1 LRGKQRC
8 YLIASMK
15 KPTRTPLS
23 AEQLQDAERLRKIYL
38 ARVAESRQ
46 RGDVPVLN
54 QTEVG
59 EQCGW
64 NSPQSTVSQFING
77 KVALNLDALVK
88 LSRVLKFD
96 PGVVSPTLAKG
107 VLVLEPTD
115 YGDLGAFLD
124 LAPDIK
130 PVPAAQAQSPFPAG
144 WDAEAADDKYAH
156 IPQLTA
162 RAAAGLGA
170 ENPHVESNTTLA
182 FKRDWLKSKGVK
194 AENLLVIY
202 AEGDSMSPTIDDH
215 DVLLVDKSRVEPT
228 DGQVF
233 VLTSSDKGA
242 IVKRLVQGPLGR
254 WIIRSDNADEY
265 PDLLLSRSEVNE
277 HRIIGRVIWRG
288 GDL

>member
-1 LRGKQRC
+1 LQKHQRC
-8 YLIASMK
+8 YLIAPMK
-15 KPTRTPLS
+15 KPTRTPLT
-23 AEQLQDAERLRKIYL
+23 ETQLEDAARLRAVYQL
-38 ARVAESRQ
+38 RVKESKE
-46 RGDVPVLN
+46 RGDKPTLN
-54 QTEVG
+54 QAEVG
-59 EQCGW
+59 ERCEW
-64 NSPQSTVSQFING
+64 KSPQSMVSQYMNG
-77 KVALNLDALVK
+77 HVALNLEALVK
-88 LSRVLKFD
+88 LANALDFE
-96 PGVVSPTLAKG
+96 PAEVSPTLAG
-107 VLVLEPTD
+107 GITRANES
-115 YGDLGAFLD
+115 
-124 LAPDIK
+124 LAHAGTK
-130 PVPAAQAQSPFPAG
+130 VSAEVSESSTPFPAG

-194 AENLLVIY
+194 ADNLLVIY

-228 DGQVF
+228 DGHVF

-265 PDLLLSRSEVNE
+265 PDLMLSRSEVNE